1 MQKVSAKLL
10 KGVPKTK
17 FVRLKKKRELCSCF
31 EFS

>member
-17 FVRLKKKRELCSCF
+17 FVRLKKKGIV
-31 EFS
+31 